1 MEPTL
6 SVNQHEFQKAIQRFR
21 TDPVLFV
28 QTMFKAEP
36 DPRQAAIMNAV
47 ASGARGVAAKSG
59 HGVGKTTTLSWL
71 AIWWISVFYKAKA
84 VVTAP
89 TSGQLNDALLPEMK
103 AWIRQMP
110 EDIQELYNIKQDRV
124 ELVACPDLNF
134 ISAKTSRAEQP
145 DAMQGVHADHVLLI
159 GDEASGI
166 PEQVYEASAGSMS
179 SEHACMLLAGNPVR
193 SSGYFYDIWGKNL
206 DGWEKFTISCV
217 ESPRVS
223 RDYIEE
229 AKLRYGEDS
238 NAYRV
243 RVLGEFPRGDDDT
256 VIPIE
261 LVQAAEDRDVLP
273 FGNVVWGVD
282 VARFGTDASALC
294 KRRQNAVMEPVRI
307 WRGLDT
313 MQVTGA
319 IVAEWEATD
328 PRLRPL
334 DIMVDSIGLGAGV
347 VDRLRELELPA
358 RGINV
363 SESPSMKG
371 QYINLKAEL
380 WYRARS
386 WLEARDCRLPKDER
400 LATELV
406 TPRFSFT
413 SSGKVKVE
421 GKDEIRRRGIGSPDA
436 ADAFVL
442 TFASNAATALHG
454 RGRKH
459 KGSLKRNIS
468 GIV

>member
-1 MEPTL
+1 M
-6 SVNQHEFQKAIQRFR
+6 
-21 TDPVLFV
+21 D
-28 QTMFKAEP
+28 
-36 DPRQAAIMNAV
+36 AV
-47 ASGARGVAAKSG
+47 AGGARGVAAKSG

-71 AIWWISVFYKAKA
+71 AIWWISVFLKAKA

-103 AWIRQMP
+103 SWIRQMP
-110 EDIQELYNIKQDRV
+110 EEIQANYNIKQDRV
-124 ELVACPDLNF
+124 ELVAAPDLNF

-179 SEHACMLLAGNPVR
+179 SDHACMLLAGNPVR
-193 SSGYFYDIWGKNL
+193 SQGYFYDIWGKNL
-206 DGWEKFTISCV
+206 DGWEKFTISCID
-217 ESPRVS
+217 SPRVS
-223 RDYIEE
+223 REYIEE
-229 AKLRYGEDS
+229 AKLRYGADS

-256 VIPIE
+256 IIPIE
-261 LVQAAEDRDVLP
+261 MVESAVERDVEP
-273 FGNVVWGVD
+273 FGNMVWGVD

-294 KRRQNAVMEPVRI
+294 KRRDNAVTEPVRI

-319 IVAEWEATD
+319 VVAEWESTD
-328 PRLRPL
+328 PKIRPL

-347 VDRLRELELPA
+347 VDRLRELGLPA

-363 SESPSMKG
+363 SESPSMKT
-371 QYINLKAEL
+371 QYANLKAEL

-386 WLEARDCRLPKDER
+386 WLEARDCRLPKDTR
-400 LATELV
+400 LASELV
-406 TPRFSFT
+406 MPRYSFT

-421 GKDEIRRRGIGSPDA
+421 GKAEIRKRGVGSPDA

-442 TFASNAATALHG
+442 TFAASAATALHG
-454 RGRKH
+454 RRRNRGRTER
-459 KGSLKRNIS
+459 RNIP

>member
-1 MEPTL
+1 MKSQAALQQEFL
-6 SVNQHEFQKAIQRFR
+6 SSIKKFKA
-21 TDPVLFV
+21 DPVLFV
-28 QTMFKAEP
+28 RTMFGAEP
-36 DPRQAAIMNAV
+36 DERQAKIMRAV
-47 ASGARGVAAKSG
+47 ANGARGVAVKSG

-71 AIWWISVFYKAKA
+71 SIWWITVYLKAKA

-110 EDIQELYNIKQDRV
+110 EGIQEFYNIKQDRV
-124 ELVACPDLNF
+124 ELVAAPDLNF

-179 SEHACMLLAGNPVR
+179 SDHACMLLAGNPVR

-206 DGWEKFTISCV
+206 EGWEKFTISCID
-217 ESPRVS
+217 SPRVS

-261 LVQAAEDRDVLP
+261 LVQTATDRDVTP

-294 KRRQNAVMEPVRI
+294 KRRQNAVMEPVRV

-328 PRLRPL
+328 PKVRPL

-347 VDRLRELELPA
+347 VDRLRELGLPA

-363 SESPSMKG
+363 SESPAMKT
-371 QYINLKAEL
+371 QYVNLKAEL
-380 WYRARS
+380 WYKARG
-386 WLEARDCRLPKDER
+386 WLEARDCRLPKDDR

-421 GKDEIRRRGIGSPDA
+421 SKDEIRKRGVGSPDA

-442 TFASNAATALHG
+442 TFASSAATALHG
-454 RGRKH
+454 RKRRGGRVI
-459 KGSLKRNIS
+459 KRNIS